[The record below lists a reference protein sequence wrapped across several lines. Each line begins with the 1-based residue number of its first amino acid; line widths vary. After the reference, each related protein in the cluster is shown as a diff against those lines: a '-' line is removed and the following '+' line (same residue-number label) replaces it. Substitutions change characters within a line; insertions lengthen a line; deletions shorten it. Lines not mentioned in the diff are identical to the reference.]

1 MYSNKPKIIYLKSA
15 KNLQELKKL
24 YFTLSKK
31 YHPDITGG
39 DLRIMQA
46 INNEY
51 DYLKTVL
58 KNEIP
63 KNDSEKKQYNETSA
77 SMDAFREILNQLLKY
92 PNITIEIIGSWL
104 WISGNGTFA
113 IKDEILYNK
122 LKCKYSK
129 AQKKFYWFS
138 GIENN
143 TGKFKGGYLN
153 RAINQF
159 GIIKMESEAVPQL
172 A

>member
-1 MYSNKPKIIYLKSA
+1 MYNNKSNIIYLKQA

-24 YFTLSKK
+24 YFALSKK

-63 KNDSEKKQYNETSA
+63 KNDSEKKQYSENVY
-77 SMDAFREILNQLLKY
+77 SMDAFRNILNQLLKY
-92 PNITIEIIGSWL
+92 PKITIEIIGSWL
-104 WISGNGTFA
+104 WISGAGTFQ
-113 IKDEILYNK
+113 IKDNILYNE

-129 AQKKFYWFS
+129 SQKKFYWFS

-143 TGKFKGGYLN
+143 QGKFKGGYLN
-153 RAINQF
+153 RAINAY
-159 GIIKMESEAVPQL
+159 GIIKMESDILPEL
-172 A
+172 S

>member
-1 MYSNKPKIIYLKSA
+1 MIHNRVKIIYLKNA
-15 KNLQELKKL
+15 KNLQDLKKL

-31 YHPDITGG
+31 WHPDITGG
-39 DLRIMQA
+39 DLKTMQQ

-58 KNEIP
+58 KNAVP
-63 KNDSEKKQYNETSA
+63 KDEKEKNQYRETSA
-77 SMDAFREILNQLLKY
+77 SMDAFREILNKLLRY
-92 PNITIEIIGSWL
+92 PRITIEIIGSWL

-113 IKDEILYNK
+113 IKDDILYSE

-129 AQKKFYWFS
+129 SQKKFYWYA

-143 TGKFKGGYLN
+143 QGSFKGGYLQK
-153 RAINQF
+153 AINAY